1 MPTDTWFRLDK
12 RKQRRI
18 RNAALRVYAAHDYR
32 HTTIDRIV
40 AEARIPKGSFY
51 QYFTNKDD
59 LFVHLFVHMGEN
71 KKQELLAW
79 IDQAPHMP
87 FARFLLELEKEGQR
101 IELGVSPHPDLR
113 QRFYME
119 CPQDVI
125 QTTMRTLV
133 PHTYE
138 VFSKAITRFQEE
150 GIVRPDVDLLQASY
164 IISACL
170 FQVHLLPVGE
180 DEPDVVIESMLANA
194 TTYLLI
200 GRAVDL

>member
-40 AEARIPKGSFY
+40 EEARIPKGSFY

-59 LFVHLFVHMGEN
+59 LFVHLFVHLGED
-71 KKQELLAW
+71 KKEALLAW
-79 IDQAPHMP
+79 IDQAPNLP
-87 FARFLLELEKEGQR
+87 FARFLVALETEGQR
-101 IELGVSPHPDLR
+101 LEVALSPHPELR

-119 CPQDVI
+119 CPQEVI
-125 QTTMRTLV
+125 QSTMTSLV

-138 VFSKAITRFQEE
+138 VFTKAIQRYQNAGVIRRDIDPLE
-150 GIVRPDVDLLQASY
+150 ASY
-164 IISACL
+164 IIASCL
-170 FQVHLLPVGE
+170 FQVHLLPLGDQDLNTALERMLAHATQYLLV
-180 DEPDVVIESMLANA
+180 DPDVD
-194 TTYLLI
+194 
-200 GRAVDL
+200 R